1 MDQVSPQGCRAI
13 ISRFYEALNARDVD
27 GVLACY
33 HPAAMIEVVAPSPFG
48 GEFPPSETP
57 LTQLFSI
64 FPELVFEIDGFVT
77 EEALSGS
84 STSRGTPGSAAR
96 ASGGEALPTDP
107 ETGRHAPRGH
117 RAGGPERPQSASPLS
132 QIIAPLPAPVRRF
145 PVSGVAVPCS
155 NLQGTRPPRGRNPG

>member
-77 EEALSGS
+77 EDDRVAVEVHSTGKMRDGS
-84 STSRGTPGSAAR
+84 PYKNRYHNFFEIKDGLVFRFREYPTATPGA
-96 ASGGEALPTDP
+96 
-107 ETGRHAPRGH
+107 
-117 RAGGPERPQSASPLS
+117 
-132 QIIAPLPAPVRRF
+132 
-145 PVSGVAVPCS
+145 
-155 NLQGTRPPRGRNPG
+155 